1 MSTNTSSTPT
11 SYGRPGSLGTSPATR
26 RPVSHPREPPPAY
39 TPPPPAYTEAANT
52 LATTT
57 TTTTTTT
64 TSEGS
69 DDKYSFLGQFDTIFL
84 IDDSG
89 SMAGRGWRETSKA
102 LEQITPICTKW
113 DADGVDIWFLNAP
126 QQDHFSNVRSAEQ
139 VQRIFREQK
148 PYGGT
153 PTGTRL
159 NQILRPYL
167 RDLEA
172 KGAAN
177 VKPLNIIVIT
187 DGEPSDDPE
196 GVIIFTANKLEK
208 LEAPSWQVG
217 IQFFQVGN
225 APDATQALQDL
236 DDGLVGNN
244 CARDIVDTIKFNP
257 DGVANAELDGG
268 SILKVVLGSVN
279 RRLDRR
285 NN

>member
-1 MSTNTSSTPT
+1 MSSNTSSTPT
-11 SYGRPGSLGTSPATR
+11 SYARPGSLGMSPATR
-26 RPVSHPREPPPAY
+26 RPQPKEAPPAY
-39 TPPPPAYTEAANT
+39 SPAPPTYTDAISTPAS
-52 LATTT
+52 ATRTT
-57 TTTTTTT
+57 CDA
-64 TSEGS
+64 S
-69 DDKYSFLGQFDTIFL
+69 DDKYSFLGQFDTVFL
-84 IDDSG
+84 VDDSG
-89 SMAGRGWRETSKA
+89 SMAGRGWRETSRA

-113 DADGVDIWFLNAP
+113 DADGIDIFFLNAP

-139 VQRIFREQK
+139 VQRIFCEQK
-148 PYGGT
+148 PYGAT

-196 GVIIFTANKLEK
+196 GVIIFAANKLEK

-225 APDATQALQDL
+225 ARFVGVL
-236 DDGLVGNN
+236 DKCEHCGGD
-244 CARDIVDTIKFNP
+244 
-257 DGVANAELDGG
+257 VANNVVGVEYAPGNIRFLKLDAHPAEYDFDENDDYRC
-268 SILKVVLGSVN
+268 SNCI
-279 RRLDRR
+279 
-285 NN
+285 

>member
-1 MSTNTSSTPT
+1 
-11 SYGRPGSLGTSPATR
+11 
-26 RPVSHPREPPPAY
+26 
-39 TPPPPAYTEAANT
+39 
-52 LATTT
+52 
-57 TTTTTTT
+57 
-64 TSEGS
+64 
-69 DDKYSFLGQFDTIFL
+69 
-84 IDDSG
+84 
-89 SMAGRGWRETSKA
+89 MAGRGWRETSRA

-113 DADGVDIWFLNAP
+113 DADGIDIYFLNAP
-126 QQDHFSNVRSAEQ
+126 QKDHFSNVRSAEQ
-139 VQRIFREQK
+139 VSRIFREQK
-148 PYGGT
+148 PYGAT

-167 RDLEA
+167 RELEA

-196 GVIIFTANKLEK
+196 GVIIFAANKLEK

-236 DDGLVGNN
+236 DDGLIGSA
-244 CARDIVDTIKFNP
+244 CARDIVDTVKFNP
-257 DGVANAELDGG
+257 TDAVDTVLDGDA
-268 SILKVVLGSVN
+268 ILKVVLGSVN

-285 NN
+285 TI